1 MKKLLLLIVA
11 VLGVV
16 LFSCQKEEVPTLQD
30 QESDLVTYT
39 TRVIPGKYIVR
50 FNETAVLKS
59 ASKDGVVSSD
69 AVMKM
74 AVALFNELDM
84 PARTPD
90 FVYSHAIQGIAVSLS
105 ESEAAQMANALGV
118 KSVEPDMEITLN
130 LPHAYAKP
138 APPTPVQP
146 SQTIPWGI
154 TRVGGGGENLVITDN
169 SPKAWVIDTGID
181 RNHPDLNPGAMSLGK
196 TFVTRTSTPEDDN
209 GHGTHCAGI
218 IGAKNNTIGVV
229 GVAPNALLV
238 PIKVLD
244 KRGSGYMSWII
255 AGVDYVT
262 KNAKAGDVA
271 NMSLGGGVYQPLDDA
286 VINLGTK
293 GVKVAL
299 AAGNESDN
307 ANNHSPARAEGTN
320 LYTVSA
326 MDVNN
331 KFAYFS
337 NYGNPP
343 IDFCAPGVS
352 ILSTIK
358 GDTYATYSGTS
369 MAAPHVCGLLLL
381 GSIEADGTV
390 SGDPF
395 APADPIAHK

>member
-1 MKKLLLLIVA
+1 MMKKLLLLIVA

-16 LFSCQKEEVPTLQD
+16 LFSCQKEDVPTLQD

-105 ESEAAQMANALGV
+105 ESEAAQMANALDV

-146 SQTIPWGI
+146 AESTPWGI
-154 TRVGGGGENLVITDN
+154 TRVGGGGNDLSLTAR
-169 SPKAWVIDTGID
+169 AWVIDTGID
-181 RNHPDLNPGAMSLGK
+181 LDHPDLNQGAMNLGV
-196 TFVTRTSTPEDDN
+196 TFIARSTPDDDN
-209 GHGTHCAGI
+209 GHGSHCAGI

-238 PIKVLD
+238 PVKVLD
-244 KRGSGYMSWII
+244 KRGSGTTSGVI
-255 AGVDYVT
+255 AGVNHVAA
-262 KNAKAGDVA
+262 NAKAGDVA
-271 NMSLGGGVYQPLDDA
+271 NMSLGGGISTTLDAA
-286 VINLGTK
+286 VLALADK
-293 GVKVAL
+293 GIKVAL

-307 ANNHSPARAEGTN
+307 ANNHSPARVNHNNIFTI
-320 LYTVSA
+320 SA
-326 MDVNN
+326 MGTGD
-331 KFAYFS
+331 KWASFS
-337 NYGNPP
+337 NFGNPP

-358 GDTYATYSGTS
+358 GGSYATYSGTS

-381 GSIEADGTV
+381 GSIKTDGTV
-390 SGDPF
+390 SGDPDGD
-395 APADPIAHK
+395 PDPIAHK

>member
-1 MKKLLLLIVA
+1 MKKLFLLIVA

-16 LFSCQKEEVPTLQD
+16 LFSCQKEDVPTLQD

-105 ESEAAQMANALGV
+105 ESEAAQMANVLGV

-146 SQTIPWGI
+146 AESTPPGI
-154 TRVGGGGENLVITDN
+154 TRVGGGATYTGNN
-169 SPKAWVIDTGID
+169 KAWVIDTGID
-181 RNHPDLNPGAMSLGK
+181 LTHPDLNVDK
-196 TFVTRTSTPEDDN
+196 TNGRSFVPRVTSPNDDN
-209 GHGTHCAGI
+209 GHGSHCAGI
-218 IGAKNNTIGVV
+218 IGAIDNAIGVV
-229 GVAPNALLV
+229 GVAAGATVV
-238 PIKVLD
+238 PVKVLD
-244 KRGSGYMSWII
+244 KRGSGAYSVII
-255 AGVDYVT
+255 AGVDYV
-262 KNAKAGDVA
+262 AGAATSGDAA
-271 NMSLGGGVYQPLDDA
+271 NLSLGGSAYDALDNA
-286 VINLGTK
+286 VKELAAA
-293 GVKVAL
+293 GVKVAI
-299 AAGNESDN
+299 AAGNSGAN
-307 ANNHSPARAEGTN
+307 ANNFSPARAEGDN
-320 LYTVSA
+320 IYTVSA
-326 MDVNN
+326 MGTGDLW
-331 KFAYFS
+331 ASFS
-337 NYGNPP
+337 NFGNPP
-343 IDFCAPGVS
+343 IDYCAPGVS
-352 ILSTIK
+352 IKSTYK
-358 GDTYATYSGTS
+358 GGGYATMSGTS

-381 GSIEADGTV
+381 GSISTDGYV
-390 SGDPF
+390 SGDPDLK
-395 APADPIAHK
+395 PDPIAAHK

>member
-1 MKKLLLLIVA
+1 MKKLLLIVVA
-11 VLGVV
+11 VLGAI

-105 ESEAAQMANALGV
+105 ESEAAQMVNALGV

-130 LPHAYAKP
+130 LPHANAKPAKP
-138 APPTPVQP
+138 APTPVAQK
-146 SQTIPWGI
+146 TPWGI
-154 TRVGGGGENLVITDN
+154 TRVGGATNYTGTN
-169 SPKAWVIDTGID
+169 KAWVIDTGID
-181 RNHPDLNPGAMSLGK
+181 LDHPDLNPGAMYLGK
-196 TFVTRTSTPEDDN
+196 SFVTRDASPEDGN

-218 IGAKNNTIGVV
+218 IGAIDNEEGVV

-238 PIKVLD
+238 PVKVLD
-244 KRGSGYMSWII
+244 RRGSGTLSGVIG
-255 AGVDYVT
+255 GVDYVAV
-262 KNAKAGDVA
+262 NADPGDVA
-271 NMSLGGGVYQPLDDA
+271 NMSLGGGVSTTIDDA
-286 VINLGTK
+286 VKALAES
-293 GVKVAL
+293 GVRVVI
-299 AAGNESDN
+299 AAGNSGAN
-307 ANNHSPARAEGTN
+307 AINYSPARVEHN
-320 LYTVSA
+320 NVYTVSA
-326 MDVNN
+326 MGTGDLW
-331 KFAYFS
+331 ASFS

-343 IDFCAPGVS
+343 IDYCAPGVS
-352 ILSTIK
+352 IYSTYK
-358 GDTYATYSGTS
+358 GGGYATLSGTS

-381 GSIEADGTV
+381 TNGNLSSDGTV
-390 SGDPF
+390 KNDPDGN
-395 APADPIAHK
+395 PDPIAHN

>member
-1 MKKLLLLIVA
+1 MKKLLLLVVA
-11 VLGVV
+11 VLGVI
-16 LFSCQKEEVPTLQD
+16 LFSCQKDEVPVIQD

-39 TRVIPGKYIVR
+39 TRVIPGKYIVQ

-90 FVYSHAIQGIAVSLS
+90 FVYSHAIQGIAVSLTD
-105 ESEAAQMANALGV
+105 SEAAQMVNALGV

-138 APPTPVQP
+138 APPTPTQP

-154 TRVGGGGENLVITDN
+154 TRVGGGGTDL
-169 SPKAWVIDTGID
+169 SLAAKAWVIDTGID
-181 RNHPDLNPGAMSLGK
+181 MDHPDLNPGAMSLGT
-196 TFVTRTSTPEDDN
+196 TFIARSTPDDDN

-238 PIKVLD
+238 PVKVLD
-244 KRGSGYMSWII
+244 KRGSGTTSGVI
-255 AGVDYVT
+255 AGVNFVA

-271 NMSLGGGVYQPLDDA
+271 NMSLGGGISTTLDAAVLALADA
-286 VINLGTK
+286 

-299 AAGNESDN
+299 AAGNESDD
-307 ANNHSPARAEGTN
+307 ANSHSPARVNHAN
-320 LYTVSA
+320 IYTVSA
-326 MDVNN
+326 MDVND

-352 ILSTIK
+352 ILSTVK
-358 GDTYATYSGTS
+358 SGSYAVYSGTS
-369 MAAPHVCGLLLL
+369 MASPHVCGLLLL
-381 GSIEADGTV
+381 GSINKSGTV
-390 SGDPF
+390 LNDPDGN
-395 APADPIAHK
+395 PDPIAHK

>member
-11 VLGVV
+11 VLGVI

-130 LPHAYAKP
+130 LPHANAKP

-146 SQTIPWGI
+146 AESTPPGI
-154 TRVGGGGENLVITDN
+154 TRVGGGATYTGTN
-169 SPKAWVIDTGID
+169 KAWVIDTGID
-181 RNHPDLNPGAMSLGK
+181 YTHPDLNVDTKFAK
-196 TFVTRTSTPEDDN
+196 TFVRSKTANDDN
-209 GHGTHCAGI
+209 GHGSHCAGI
-218 IGAKNNTIGVV
+218 IGAKINDIGVI
-229 GVAPNALLV
+229 GVAPNVLLV
-238 PIKVLD
+238 PVKVLD
-244 KRGSGYMSWII
+244 RSGSGSITGVI
-255 AGVDYVT
+255 AGVDYVAD
-262 KNAKAGDVA
+262 NASSGDVA
-271 NMSLGGGVYQPLDDA
+271 NMSLGGGVSAALDAA
-286 VINLGTK
+286 VVSLANI

-299 AAGNESDN
+299 AAGNEGDN
-307 ANNHSPARAEGTN
+307 ANNHSPARANGPN
-320 LYTVSA
+320 IYTVSA
-326 MDVNN
+326 MDANDVW
-331 KFAYFS
+331 AYFS

-358 GDTYATYSGTS
+358 GGSYATYSGTS

-381 GSIEADGTV
+381 GSPSTDGEV
-390 SGDPF
+390 IGDPDGN
-395 APADPIAHK
+395 PDQIAHK